1 MFDIGWPEFVVLLVV
16 ALLVLGPKD
25 LPKALYQVGKWVK
38 AARKVTR
45 EFQRHVDDMV
55 RESEL
60 EDVKK
65 GVQAARGF
73 SVKKQ
78 VENLV
83 DPDGDLDRDDGR
95 GTAPSRYRPAQ
106 QQTKPA
112 ADPAKTA
119 STTAGTATDAA
130 DASTTATENQ
140 PGPAGDASITPRDAS
155 TPAKDDAS
163 GADKAPSNAA

>member
-16 ALLVLGPKD
+16 ALLVLGPRD

-73 SVKKQ
+73 NVKKQ
-78 VENLV
+78 VENLI

-95 GTAPSRYRPAQ
+95 GTAPSKYRPAPQ
-106 QQTKPA
+106 QSKPA
-112 ADPAKTA
+112 ADPDRTA
-119 STTAGTATDAA
+119 STIAGITA
-130 DASTTATENQ
+130 DAPATVSESR
-140 PGPAGDASITPRDAS
+140 PRTPEDADIPSGEAS
-155 TPAKDDAS
+155 APAKDDTS
-163 GADKAPSNAA
+163 SADKAPPNAA